1 MKKYIY
7 AILAGTCLA
16 STAQAEDV
24 VRTVY
29 VNQANVS
36 NSSVYASAK
45 GGLNMGNVKADG
57 EKFSEDTFSLSA
69 ALGSTIVDFSNGALR
84 GEIEYT
90 YNEDLKDKGAEYD
103 SKLLMANLYYDFDIN
118 SSITPYIGAG
128 VGVAFNDVKYAE
140 NSDDNTSFAY
150 SLSAGVN
157 IPVNNTVSFD
167 LGYRYLNMTS
177 SDVTLGSDEIK
188 VKPYSHQVLAGIR
201 VSF

>member
-1 MKKYIY
+1 M
-7 AILAGTCLA
+7 
-16 STAQAEDV
+16 
-24 VRTVY
+24 
-29 VNQANVS
+29 
-36 NSSVYASAK
+36 
-45 GGLNMGNVKADG
+45 
-57 EKFSEDTFSLSA
+57 
-69 ALGSTIVDFSNGALR
+69 
-84 GEIEYT
+84 
-90 YNEDLKDKGAEYD
+90 
-103 SKLLMANLYYDFDIN
+103 DIN

-140 NSDDNTSFAY
+140 NSNDNTSFAY

>member
-1 MKKYIY
+1 
-7 AILAGTCLA
+7 
-16 STAQAEDV
+16 
-24 VRTVY
+24 
-29 VNQANVS
+29 
-36 NSSVYASAK
+36 
-45 GGLNMGNVKADG
+45 MGKVKADG
-57 EKFSEDTFSLSA
+57 EKFSEDTFSLST

-90 YNEDLKDKGAEYD
+90 YNEDLKDKGGEYD

-150 SLSAGVN
+150 SLSAGLN

-177 SDVTLGSDEIK
+177 SDVTLGGNEVK
-188 VKPYSHQVLAGIR
+188 VKPYSHQVLAGVR